1 MFLFGSLSI
10 LIFISSLS
18 QGLHT
23 IGTAGLY
30 VVHAYIIET
39 RTTKPVIVYRVTTL
53 HSNLNFEKERLLYL
67 LEPTNQVSCKQC

>member
-18 QGLHT
+18 QGLYT
-23 IGTAGLY
+23 IGTACLY
-30 VVHAYIIET
+30 VVHAFITET
-39 RTTKPVIVYRVTTL
+39 RTTQPVIVYKVTTL

-67 LEPTNQVSCKQC
+67 LEPTNQVYCNKC